1 MQSGTSILK
10 IASIIFIVFGVI
22 AAIVSIIALIGSA
35 AFTGAVGGFAP
46 AAAVGGFLIFGSII
60 ALLSSA
66 LEIVIGFLGLKKCT
80 DPAQFNF
87 FIITGG
93 ILVVLGL
100 VSLISSFTVTGLI
113 SFVLPGLYIY
123 GGVLLKREAEAR

>member
-10 IASIIFIVFGVI
+10 ITSIIFIVFGVI

-35 AFTGAVGGFAP
+35 ALTGVGYAP
-46 AAAVGGFLIFGSII
+46 VAAVGGVLIFASII
-60 ALLSSA
+60 ALVSSA

-113 SFVLPGLYIY
+113 SFILPGLYIY
-123 GGVLLKREAEAR
+123 GGVLLKKEAEAQ

>member
-1 MQSGTSILK
+1 MSNGESILK
-10 IASIIFIVFGVI
+10 ITSIIFIVFGVI
-22 AAIVSIIALIGSA
+22 AAIVSLIALIGSA
-35 AFTGAVGGFAP
+35 TFTGVVGGYAP
-46 AAAVGGFLIFGSII
+46 AAAVGGFLIFGSIL
-60 ALLSSA
+60 ALISSA

-113 SFVLPGLYIY
+113 SFILPGLYIY
-123 GGVLLKREAEAR
+123 GGFLLKKEAEAQ

>member
-10 IASIIFIVFGVI
+10 ITSIIFIVFGVI

-35 AFTGAVGGFAP
+35 ALTGVGYAP
-46 AAAVGGFLIFGSII
+46 VAAVGGVLIFASII
-60 ALLSSA
+60 ALVSSA

-80 DPAQFNF
+80 DPAQYNF

-113 SFVLPGLYIY
+113 SFILPGLYIY
-123 GGVLLKREAEAR
+123 GGVLLKKEAEAQ